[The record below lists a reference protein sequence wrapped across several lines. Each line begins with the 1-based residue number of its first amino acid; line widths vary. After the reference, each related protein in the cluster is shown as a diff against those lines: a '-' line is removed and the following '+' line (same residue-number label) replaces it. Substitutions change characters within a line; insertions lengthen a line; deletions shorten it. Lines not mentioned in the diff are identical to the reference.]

1 MFWLWRNREF
11 TFSGLKESH
20 QLALFAGAASFYI
33 DTEEQPARLRVD
45 DQPLLT
51 EWTVSTTLQ

>member
-1 MFWLWRNREF
+1 LNREF
-11 TFSGLKESH
+11 TFSSLKESH
-20 QLALFAGAASFYI
+20 HLALVAGAAS
-33 DTEEQPARLRVD
+33 ARLRAA

>member
-1 MFWLWRNREF
+1 LNREF
-11 TFSGLKESH
+11 TFSSLKESH
-20 QLALFAGAASFYI
+20 HLALVAGATSFYI
-33 DTEEQPARLRVD
+33 DIEEQPTRLRAA